1 MIRWLV
7 VGAGGAGRAHVAA
20 LREVR
25 GAALAGIV
33 APEGVSGADLPT
45 GTTVFPDLGS
55 ALADSGADAVVIAT
69 PHDTHLPLGRAV
81 LAAGL
86 PLLLEKPVALGSA
99 EARELAHLAAAAGVR
114 AGVVL
119 NQRATA
125 HGRWIREQ
133 VRAGRLQVGNVAFS
147 ASLARLRGWH
157 ADPRRAGGGVLRTV
171 GIHYVDL
178 LRWWLGEPLQVTAVL
193 AGGPAED
200 RVTVAMRFPGGA
212 LGSVQIC
219 ATAERSAGPMRC
231 VIDAAGARLEML
243 GHRIVSVEGLEAPP
257 EDAAV
262 GPALAFGPGHW
273 IVLDEATRALER
285 GEAFPVPLAE
295 ALPTLELIDRL
306 YAAARD
312 QDQDK
317 GI

>member
-1 MIRWLV
+1 VIRWLV
-7 VGAGGAGRAHVAA
+7 VGAGGAGRAHAAA

-33 APEGVSGADLPT
+33 APEGASGVDLPS
-45 GTTVFPDLGS
+45 GTPVFPDLAR
-55 ALADSGADAVVIAT
+55 ALAESGADAVVIAT
-69 PHDTHLPLGRAV
+69 PHDTHLALGLAV

-99 EARELAHLAAAAGVR
+99 EARELAGCAAARGVR

-125 HGRWIREQ
+125 HARWIREQ
-133 VRAGRLQVGNVAFS
+133 VHEGRLQVSNVAFS

-178 LRWWLGEPLQVTAVL
+178 LRWWLGEPAQVTAVM
-193 AGGPAED
+193 AGEPAED
-200 RVTVAMRFPGGA
+200 RFAVGMRFPGGA
-212 LGSVQIC
+212 LGSVQVC
-219 ATAERSAGPMRC
+219 ATAERSAGPVRC
-231 VIDAAGARLEML
+231 VIDGAGARLEML
-243 GHRIVSVEGLEAPP
+243 GHRIVSLEGLEAPP
-257 EDAAV
+257 AEPV
-262 GPALAFGPGHW
+262 GGPALAFGPGHW

-285 GEAFPVPLAE
+285 GAAFPVPLAE
-295 ALPTLELIDRL
+295 ALPTLELIERL
-306 YAAARD
+306 YAAARG
-312 QDQDK
+312 QDTRP
-317 GI
+317 G